1 MKKTILI
8 FSLAFVAVCAGA
20 QTMDDALRFSENNYE
35 GSARTMAMGNAFTA
49 LGGDL
54 GAVTINPAGS
64 AVAKYSQITIS
75 PSLNI
80 SVNTAG
86 GTPVPGETSPNAFGN
101 SLTNSLTRFSIP
113 NYGVSMN
120 FDLHRTRGLKNV
132 SIGFVANSTGRF
144 QEGLMTS
151 GRNNS
156 TSIMG
161 ALAAGATGFDASALS
176 SPDAYYNNIK
186 WAYITA
192 YQSGMIS
199 ELTDYPTQFIAAS
212 EKIETIDDGNGNTHL
227 NIYPAGALDQ
237 SYQRQTRGYKN
248 DYVFNIGFNISDY
261 VYIGANLGITALNY
275 SSASRYAESAVDPDL
290 FGIEY
295 HIDDGTETGQDITT
309 YFHDMQYD
317 DEYTATGTGIYGKF
331 GVIVTPGGGFRIGA
345 AVQTPV
351 STTITENWSESGSTT
366 YSDSQFNMSSESPV
380 GEYRYRLISPFR
392 ANFGLAYTLGNFG
405 LISVDYELCDYSTMK
420 FKELGMQSGEFDTQ
434 NSEIADFMGTSHM
447 LRAGIEIK
455 PIPQFAIRA
464 GYGLTTSPR
473 KGVNAYGDSV
483 YIGEVYKNTMTHK
496 GSFGLGYSSDGSF
509 FADIACSYTKYPYE
523 YIYPYSIAYDG
534 VTDAVSFEG
543 DYSDVLAPEIQN
555 KRGLW
560 NVMLTLGFR
569 F

>member
-1 MKKTILI
+1 
-8 FSLAFVAVCAGA
+8 
-20 QTMDDALRFSENNYE
+20 
-35 GSARTMAMGNAFTA
+35 
-49 LGGDL
+49 
-54 GAVTINPAGS
+54 
-64 AVAKYSQITIS
+64 
-75 PSLNI
+75 
-80 SVNTAG
+80 
-86 GTPVPGETSPNAFGN
+86 
-101 SLTNSLTRFSIP
+101 
-113 NYGVSMN
+113 MN

-132 SIGFVANSTGRF
+132 SIGFVANSTGRYL
-144 QEGLMTS
+144 EGLRTS
-151 GRNNS
+151 GEHFG
-156 TSIMG
+156 TSFMG
-161 ALAAGATGFDASALS
+161 SEAYWAYGYDYNELMADRAFD
-176 SPDAYYNNIK
+176 YYNAPWRTIV
-186 WAYITA
+186 AA
-192 YQSGMIS
+192 QSGMIS
-199 ELTDYPTQFIAAS
+199 NLTDYPDEFIGSS
-212 EKIETIDDGNGNTHL
+212 EKIDESGN
-227 NIYPAGALDQ
+227 ISVAGPLDQ

-275 SSASRYAESAVDPDL
+275 DSAIRYTEAAVDPDL

-295 HIDDGTETGQDITT
+295 HIDDGTEAGQDITT

-317 DEYTATGTGIYGKF
+317 YNYSAVGTGIYGKF

-464 GYGLTTSPR
+464 GYGLTTSPE
-473 KGVNAYGDSV
+473 KAMDQGGNIV
-483 YIGEVYKNTMTHK
+483 YVSSLTDNPGQTMVHK

-509 FADIACSYTKYPYE
+509 FADIACSYTRYRYE
-523 YIYPYSIAYDG
+523 YIYPYD
-534 VTDAVSFEG
+534 
-543 DYSDVLAPEIQN
+543 DYIFDDSGNVITYVPEIQN
-555 KRGLW
+555 RRGLW

>member
-8 FSLAFVAVCAGA
+8 FSLALISVWAGA
-20 QTMDDALRFSENNYE
+20 QTIQDALRFSENNYE

-120 FDLHRTRGLKNV
+120 FDLHRTKGLKNV
-132 SIGFVANSTGRF
+132 SIGFVANSTNRF
-144 QEGLMTS
+144 QEGLRTS
-151 GRNNS
+151 GEHFG
-156 TSIMG
+156 TSFMG
-161 ALAAGATGFDASALS
+161 SEAYWAYGYDYNELMADGAFD
-176 SPDAYYNNIK
+176 YYNAPWRTII
-186 WAYITA
+186 AA
-192 YQSGMIS
+192 QSGMIS
-199 ELTDYPTQFIAAS
+199 NLTDYPEEFIGS
-212 EKIETIDDGNGNTHL
+212 SETIDENGN
-227 NIYPAGALDQ
+227 ISAAGPLYQ

-275 SSASRYAESAVDPDL
+275 SSALRYTEAAIDPDL

-317 DEYTATGTGIYGKF
+317 YEYSATGTGIYGKF

-464 GYGLTTSPR
+464 GYGLTTSPE
-473 KGVNAYGDSV
+473 KAMDQDGNIV
-483 YIGEVYKNTMTHK
+483 YVSSMTDNPGQTMVHK

-509 FADIACSYTKYPYE
+509 FADIACSYTRYRYE
-523 YIYPYSIAYDG
+523 YIYPYD
-534 VTDAVSFEG
+534 
-543 DYSDVLAPEIQN
+543 DYIFDDSGNVITYAPEIQN
-555 KRGLW
+555 RRGLW